1 MTEAVTIRGV
11 SIGTGRPKICVP
23 ITASSREAICRKA
36 GELSGLPFDLVEWRA
51 DWHEAVEEQGQAAE
65 VLKDLRNIL
74 GDVPILFTFRSKTEG
89 GEREL
94 DIADY
99 LDLNRQ
105 AAASGCADLVDLEL
119 MTGLEAGEDCLR
131 ETISFIKA
139 QGAKV
144 LMSSHDFDKTP
155 CNEELIRRLFE
166 MDRLGADILKEAV
179 MPQDRADVLRLLT
192 VTEQV
197 SRQVSRPL
205 VTMAMGGLGAVS
217 RLTGEAF
224 GSAITFGS
232 AGVSSA
238 PGQMDVRA
246 LHEVLQAVHAGMAPK
261 TARIF
266 LIGFMG
272 TGKTTVSSILSQNLF
287 SPVIEMD
294 QRIERESS
302 MKISDIFEKYGEE
315 YFRDLETELIRTLSE
330 EKPAVI
336 SCGGGAVLRKENVEM
351 MRKAGTIV
359 LLTARPETVLKR
371 VWGDNSRPNLKGRMT
386 IEGIQELMDRR
397 RSVYEE
403 AAELVIETDGKKP
416 EEIAGEILGRL
427 GRK

>member
-1 MTEAVTIRGV
+1 MTEAVIVRGV
-11 SIGTGRPKICVP
+11 SIGIGRPKICVP
-23 ITASSREAICRKA
+23 ITSVSREEICQKA
-36 GELSGLPFDLVEWRA
+36 RELSGLPFDLVEWRA
-51 DWHEAVEEQGQAAE
+51 DWYEGVEEQGQATE

-131 ETISFIKA
+131 ETISFMKA

-155 CNEELIRRLFE
+155 SNEELIRRLLE

-179 MPQDRADVLRLLT
+179 MPQSRADVLRLLT

-205 VTMAMGGLGAVS
+205 VTMAMGGLGVVS

-238 PGQMDVRA
+238 PGQIDVQA
-246 LHEVLQAVHAGMAPK
+246 LNEVLHAVHTGMVPK

-272 TGKTTVSSILSQNLF
+272 TGKTTVSSILSQNLS

-351 MRKAGTIV
+351 MKKAGTIV
-359 LLTARPETVLKR
+359 LLTASSETVLKR

-386 IEGIQELMDRR
+386 IEGIRELMDKRR
-397 RSVYEE
+397 RVYEE
-403 AAELVIETDGKKP
+403 AAELVIETDGKTP
-416 EEIAGEILGRL
+416 EAIAGEILGRL

>member
-51 DWHEAVEEQGQAAE
+51 DWYEGVKEQGQAAE

-131 ETISFIKA
+131 DTISFIKA

-155 CNEELIRRLFE
+155 FNEELIRRLFE

-197 SRQVSRPL
+197 SRQISRPL
-205 VTMAMGGLGAVS
+205 VTMAMGGLGVVS

-238 PGQMDVRA
+238 PGQIDVQT
-246 LHEVLQAVHAGMAPK
+246 LNEVLHTVHTGMVPK

-272 TGKTTVSSILSQNLF
+272 TGKTTVASILSQNLS
-287 SPVIEMD
+287 SPLIEMD

-359 LLTARPETVLKR
+359 LLTASPETVLKR

-386 IEGIQELMDRR
+386 IEGIQELMDKRR
-397 RSVYEE
+397 RVYEE
-403 AAELVIETDGKKP
+403 AAELVIETDEKKP
-416 EEIAGEILGRL
+416 EGIADEILGRL